1 MKNIVL
7 LLLLFTTGA
16 FAQGTAEL
24 SGSVI
29 EKTSGQPI
37 PYATITLKQDDKIVS
52 GTITDDKGNFQ
63 VGKLGAARYDV
74 TVQFMGF
81 KTYKTVA
88 DFTGNAKIS
97 LGVIALEEDALML
110 DEVTV
115 IAETSTI
122 EQKIDR
128 RVINVG
134 RDLTTAGATAS
145 EIMNNIPSVNVDQD
159 GNLSLRGNSN
169 VRVLV
174 DGRPTT
180 IEASQ
185 LLKQIPAT
193 SIKKIELI
201 TNPSAKYN
209 PEGMSGIINIVL
221 HKNANDGFN
230 ANINAGVTVAKTP
243 KFNSSVNM
251 NYRRGFVN
259 FFGTYGNNF
268 GKYFND
274 GTVERFDD
282 QSVQLIDVT
291 NKNKGHLVKFGMDF
305 YIDDKNTISVYTNQ
319 NFFGGNGQVISDL
332 LTLTPSDGIWQ
343 DARYDADHTAQTYNI
358 AYKKLFER
366 EGETLD
372 IELNHNVSTEDQDAY
387 FTNIYRNLTP
397 AFNYADDLDDRFELS
412 TANIDYVRPIGERS
426 RLELGAEGRWFR
438 SQNDFASTNTAFA
451 AADYSYD
458 LNIYSAYVTFGQ
470 EFTKISYQLGARF
483 ESYSVK
489 ATLNGASAYEDD
501 YLTVYPSASMT
512 YKLSDKDLFQL
523 SYSRR
528 VDRPG
533 QDQTKPIRE
542 FATPRMSSV
551 GNPELDPQFT
561 NSAEVNYTR
570 TFGKGSLT
578 AGVFVRDIRNE
589 ISRVLYPDPE
599 DDTRQIM
606 SFDNFDN
613 NFAFGL
619 ELSANYKVTSWWD
632 VQPAIDFSA
641 ISQTGLV
648 AVVNSANGN
657 YDMVRKEAN
666 VSAFNG
672 RINNNFKANKN
683 LSFLMFGFYRS
694 AVDGIQFDARDMH
707 KIDVGARY
715 SFLNN
720 KATASVRFND
730 IFNTQRFSFTGEH
743 PYPQTGTFRWESRSV
758 YVGFNYRFGAGKN
771 RELQRRQR
779 EDNTKQSGGG
789 LF

>member
-1 MKNIVL
+1 MKTALWL
-7 LLLLFTTGA
+7 LLLVSGSF

-29 EKTSGQPI
+29 DKTSGQPI
-37 PYATITLKQDDKIVS
+37 PYATITLKQNDKVIS
-52 GTITDDKGNFQ
+52 GAITDEKGNFS
-63 VGKLGAARYDV
+63 VGKLAAQRYDV
-74 TVQFMGF
+74 LVQFMGF
-81 KTYKTVA
+81 KTFRTTA
-88 DFTGNAKIS
+88 DLSTTAKLLLDPI
-97 LGVIALEEDALML
+97 ILEDDATLL
-110 DEVTV
+110 DEVNIV
-115 IAETSTI
+115 AEHSTI

-128 RVINVG
+128 KVINVG

-159 GNLSLRGNSN
+159 GNLSLRGNAN

-180 IEASQ
+180 IDAAQ

-230 ANINAGVTVAKTP
+230 ANVNTGVTVAKTP
-243 KFNSSVNM
+243 KFNSSINL

-259 FFGTYGNNF
+259 FFGTYGNNS
-268 GKYFND
+268 GKYFNEGD
-274 GTVERFDD
+274 VSRFDD
-282 QSVQLIDVT
+282 FSRQLIDVS
-291 NKNKGHLVKFGMDF
+291 NKNKGHLIKFGMDF

-319 NFFGGNGQVISDL
+319 NIFGGRGRVVSNL
-332 LTLTPSDGIWQ
+332 LTLDPVEGIWQ
-343 DARYDADHTAQTYNI
+343 DARYDTDNTTQTYNL

-372 IELNHNVSTEDQDAY
+372 VELNHNVSRQDQDAS
-387 FTNIYRNLTP
+387 FENVFRNP
-397 AFNYADDLDDRFELS
+397 ALPNTGYADDLQDQFELS
-412 TANIDYVRPIGERS
+412 TANLDYVRPIGERS

-438 SQNDFASTNTAFA
+438 SQNDFVSTNPAFP

-458 LNIYSAYVTFGQ
+458 LDIYSAYATFGQ
-470 EFTKISYQLGARF
+470 ELGKISYQLGARL
-483 ESYSVK
+483 ESYRVK
-489 ATLNGASAYEDD
+489 ATLNGTSAYEDD
-501 YLTVYPSASMT
+501 YITVYPSASMT
-512 YKLSDKDLFQL
+512 YKLSEKDFFQI

-533 QDQTKPIRE
+533 QNQTKPIRE
-542 FATPRMSSV
+542 FATPRMSAI

-561 NSAEVNYTR
+561 NSAEINYTR
-570 TFGKGSLT
+570 TFGKGSLSG
-578 AGVFVRDIRNE
+578 GVFVRDIRNE
-589 ISRVLYPDPE
+589 INRVLYPDPE
-599 DDTRQIM
+599 DDTKQIM

-613 NFAFGL
+613 NTAFGF
-619 ELSANYKVTSWWD
+619 ELSANYKINSWWD
-632 VQPAIDFSA
+632 MQPAIDFSA
-641 ISQTGLV
+641 ISQKGLV
-648 AVVNSANGN
+648 AVSDGIGGFN
-657 YDMVRKEAN
+657 MVQKEAN

-672 RINNNFKANKN
+672 RINNNFKASKK
-683 LSFLMFGFYRS
+683 LSFLLFGFYRS
-694 AVDGIQFDARDMH
+694 AVDGIQFDAREMH
-707 KIDVGARY
+707 KIDLGARY
-715 SFLNN
+715 SFLGN

-730 IFNTQRFSFTGEH
+730 IFNTQRFAFTGEH
-743 PYPQTGTFRWESRSV
+743 PYPQSGAFYWESRSA
-758 YVGFNYRFGAGKN
+758 YVGLNYRFGAGKN